1 MLGWVGLL
9 ADLNR
14 EGRAGGRVMLN
25 SADNKAGFVKIFTV
39 VASAKQ
45 RPRSR
50 DQRPHRPLKQ
60 DEASS

>member
-1 MLGWVGLL
+1 
-9 ADLNR
+9 
-14 EGRAGGRVMLN
+14 MLN

-50 DQRPHRPLKQ
+50 DQQPHRPLKQ